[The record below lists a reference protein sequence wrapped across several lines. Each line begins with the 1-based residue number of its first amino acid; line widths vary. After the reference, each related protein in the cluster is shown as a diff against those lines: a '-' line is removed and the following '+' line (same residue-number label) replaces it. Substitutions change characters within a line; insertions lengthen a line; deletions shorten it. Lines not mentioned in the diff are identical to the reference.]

1 MSLDPTL
8 LPGARVA
15 VRTCLNI
22 TAGDRVFVLTDDV
35 TLDVGEALAH
45 EAAETGATVVL
56 RRLEEFASRPL
67 REMPPGLAEAFLN
80 FAPTASF
87 YAASAQEGEIGFRM
101 KLGSSLR
108 QNEAIHPRHGHMPGV
123 TALLIREGM
132 ATDYDLVYRVTN
144 RVYDLARQAR
154 AMHITNPKGTDLRV
168 SFRPDLNWIPCH
180 GRYHQP
186 GDWGNL
192 PEGETYTSPAGME
205 GDLVA
210 EVLGDYFSEKYG
222 ILAHPV
228 TFRIAGGQVAE
239 VFCEDQGLADEIW
252 AYLNSS
258 ENGRRAGEFAIGTN
272 IGLTR
277 LVGNLL
283 QDEKYPGIHV
293 AFGNP
298 YPDRTG
304 ADWGC
309 EIHVDVI
316 PTTCTIDV
324 DGRRLMTAG
333 VFEPEILNGLL

>member
-1 MSLDPTL
+1 MPVPDPTL

-22 TAGDRVFVLTDDV
+22 TAADRVFVLSDDASAAI
-35 TLDVGEALAH
+35 GQALAH
-45 EAAETGATVVL
+45 EAAATGAAVVL
-56 RRLEEFASRPL
+56 RHLEEFAPRPL
-67 REMPPGLAEAFLN
+67 RDLPPGLAAAFLD

-87 YAASAQEGEIGFRM
+87 YAATAQEGEIRFRM
-101 KLGSSLR
+101 KLGRVLD
-108 QNEAIHPRHGHMPGV
+108 QVEGIHPRHGHMPGV
-123 TALLIREGM
+123 TPLLIREGM
-132 ATDYDLVYRVTN
+132 ATDYDRVYEVTN
-144 RVYDLARQAR
+144 RVYDIARQAQ
-154 AMHITNPKGTDLRV
+154 AMHITSRKGTDLHV
-168 SFRPDLNWIPCH
+168 TFDPTLKWVACH

-186 GDWGNL
+186 GSWGNL
-192 PEGETYTSPAGME
+192 PEGETYTSPAGMD
-205 GDLVA
+205 GVLVA
-210 EVLGDYFSEKYG
+210 DVLGDYFSEKYG
-222 ILAHPV
+222 LLADPV
-228 TFRIAGGQVAE
+228 TFAIRDGRVEEVSCADQRLAGE
-239 VFCEDQGLADEIW
+239 VW
-252 AYLNSS
+252 AYLTSA

-304 ADWGC
+304 ADWAS

-324 DGRRLMTAG
+324 DGRRLMTDG
-333 VFEPEILNGLL
+333 VFAADVLS

>member
-1 MSLDPTL
+1 MPIPDPTL

-22 TAGDRVFVLTDDV
+22 TAADRVFILTDDIS
-35 TLDVGEALAH
+35 LAIGQALAH
-45 EAAETGATVVL
+45 ESAETGATIL
-56 RRLEEFASRPL
+56 LHRLEEFARRPL
-67 REMPPGLAEAFLN
+67 RDLPPGLAEAYLD

-101 KLGSSLR
+101 KFGR
-108 QNEAIHPRHGHMPGV
+108 AIGQVEGVRPRHGHMPGV
-123 TALLIREGM
+123 TPLQIREGM
-132 ATDYDLVYRVTN
+132 ATDYDQVYEVTN
-144 RVYDLARQAR
+144 RVYDIARQAR
-154 AMHITNPKGTDLRV
+154 AMHITSPKGTDLHV
-168 SFRPDLNWIPCH
+168 SFSPNLNWIPCH

-186 GDWGNL
+186 GSWGNL

-205 GDLVA
+205 GVLVA
-210 EVLGDYFSEKYG
+210 DVLGDYFSEKYG
-222 ILAHPV
+222 LLAHPV
-228 TFRIAGGQVAE
+228 TFGISDGRVEE
-239 VFCEDQGLADEIW
+239 VSCADQRLADEIW
-252 AYLNSS
+252 AYLDSS

-304 ADWGC
+304 ADWAS

-316 PTTCTIDV
+316 PTACTIDV
-324 DGRRLMTAG
+324 DGRRLMTDG
-333 VFEPEILNGLL
+333 VFAADVLS